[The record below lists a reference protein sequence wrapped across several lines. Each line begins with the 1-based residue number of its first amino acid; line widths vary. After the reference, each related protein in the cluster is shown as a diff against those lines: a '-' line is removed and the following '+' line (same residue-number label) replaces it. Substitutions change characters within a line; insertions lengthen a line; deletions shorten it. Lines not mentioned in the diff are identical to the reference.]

1 MGIPEGEESLLK
13 ETTAENFPNL
23 GRNWIYKSI
32 KLIELPIIS
41 QYKKI
46 FFKTHDIKTVKSQW

>member
-23 GRNWIYKSI
+23 GRNWIY
-32 KLIELPIIS
+32 IS
-41 QYKKI
+41 P
-46 FFKTHDIKTVKSQW
+46 

>member
-1 MGIPEGEESLLK
+1 MGIPEEEESLLK

-32 KLIELPIIS
+32 KLIELPVI
-41 QYKKI
+41 QCKKI
-46 FFKTHDIKTVKSQW
+46 FSMRHDIKTVKSQ